1 MCGIDDEDTY
11 QENTVYLLYIR
22 IPTEPVTLMV
32 VSFPYFWLVID
43 DYESVNQTLRM
54 NFLHGFWKPS
64 RGHTPF

>member
-32 VSFPYFWLVID
+32 VSFPYIF
-43 DYESVNQTLRM
+43 
-54 NFLHGFWKPS
+54 G
-64 RGHTPF
+64 